1 MIIKLGSNTI
11 NTDDISSISD
21 VFTQSYQ
28 EHDLH
33 SFTVRMK
40 TGYEIT
46 ETSKDLKEMAEKIL
60 SAKEDTN
67 FGSQDL
73 KVGGKGIKPFHA
85 FTAYFKLLPC

>member
-1 MIIKLGSNTI
+1 MIIKLGSSTI

-46 ETSKDLKEMAEKIL
+46 ETSKDLKEIEKKHKEFIIGMKGKKSFISKIL
-60 SAKEDTN
+60 
-67 FGSQDL
+67 
-73 KVGGKGIKPFHA
+73 GGK
-85 FTAYFKLLPC
+85 